1 MPNIHNKVPRRHPL
15 PGAASTEVAGSSSR
29 IIGTLH
35 LRSWDHHRLGLPEH
49 QHMGSVKHHLLA
61 SPEYEH
67 LGSLGR
73 HLWGRWSIIELGY
86 VCSREI
92 GVYKG

>member
-1 MPNIHNKVPRRHPL
+1 
-15 PGAASTEVAGSSSR
+15 
-29 IIGTLH
+29 
-35 LRSWDHHRLGLPEH
+35 
-49 QHMGSVKHHLLA
+49 MGSVKHHLLA